1 MPSLMTCTVR
11 PVASWS
17 QTAVTF
23 SRGSRSG
30 SDVGDADE
38 WVIKNVAVKQ
48 PSPAL
53 IGFTGATGDLNDKH
67 SVTKCDIYY

>member
-1 MPSLMTCTVR
+1 M
-11 PVASWS
+11 
-17 QTAVTF
+17 TF